1 MSKMMNTLILKD
13 QEKMAEERQET
24 AREVRLSEM
33 VDKALVV
40 GTRLKRRLT
49 IDKRMIA
56 KRNERIADLVGKNNE
71 LESLN
76 RKNEA
81 RMCLQLSRLVNIL
94 ESAID
99 PKVLERDEETVLNP
113 LDENF

>member
-1 MSKMMNTLILKD
+1 
-13 QEKMAEERQET
+13 MAEERQET
-24 AREVRLSEM
+24 AREANLGEM
-33 VDKALVV
+33 LDKALVV

-49 IDKRMIA
+49 IDKKMIA
-56 KRNERIADLVGKNNE
+56 KRDERISDLVGKNNE
-71 LESLN
+71 LEGLN

-81 RMCLQLSRLVNIL
+81 RMCLELSRLVNIL

-99 PKVLERDEETVLNP
+99 PKILEREEETVLNP